1 MRLFGRGQSRT
12 TVTAPPGGP
21 APGGLADDEDD
32 ELVDGLVDELPA
44 DEPARGAGG
53 PVMLTL
59 TTREQIEKTQTEPKI
74 IRVRPGRGAFG
85 GTAGGHG
92 CSHH

>member
-1 MRLFGRGQSRT
+1 VRLFRRGRQAT

-21 APGGLADDEDD
+21 AGDEDD
-32 ELVDGLVDELPA
+32 DLFDGLTDDQPQG
-44 DEPARGAGG
+44 PGAGG
-53 PVMLTL
+53 GPVLLTL
-59 TTREQIEKTQTEPKI
+59 TTREQIEKAAAAEAEPKI

-92 CSHH
+92 CAHH